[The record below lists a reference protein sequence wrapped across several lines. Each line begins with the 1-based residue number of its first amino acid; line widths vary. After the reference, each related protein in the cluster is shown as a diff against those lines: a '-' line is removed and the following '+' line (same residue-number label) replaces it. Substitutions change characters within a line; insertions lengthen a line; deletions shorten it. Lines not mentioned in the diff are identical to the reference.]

1 MVSRKVRAAYARRA
15 ARKGKSEANI
25 EWFID
30 DIQQLTDKTLEER
43 METAMQYLW
52 VTTVKN
58 IDVPVV
64 KEVVTLKRGPN
75 KGKTLTRVIERS
87 KPGEFPRAD
96 TTNLR
101 ESIASEVVRTDKGF
115 EGYITTPLDYAVIL
129 ELRLDRRFLR
139 RTLEEEI
146 PAIERILGAK
156 LKA

>member
-1 MVSRKVRAAYARRA
+1 MVSRKVGAAYARRA
-15 ARKGKSEANI
+15 SRKGKSEANI

-52 VTTVKN
+52 VKTVKN
-58 IDVPVV
+58 INVPVV
-64 KEVVTLKRGPN
+64 KELVTIKRGPN
-75 KGKTLTRVIERS
+75 KGKTLTRVTKRS
-87 KPGEFPRAD
+87 NPGEFPRAD

-115 EGYITTPLDYAVIL
+115 EGYIITPLDYAVIL

-146 PAIERILGAK
+146 PQLERILGAK